1 MSNTP
6 WGYLKGGKMKKE
18 TYKISGMHC
27 AGCVRTI
34 ERALGQVEGVKS
46 AAVNFAAETALV
58 EFDENGVAKDKLA
71 AVVGEL
77 GYQMEVGLD
86 RGEKDKL
93 EPAGG
98 GDVVSLAVKVVGMD
112 SPHCAMTVKNAVSKL
127 PGIENIDVDFS
138 NQRAKV
144 VFDRTKT
151 GREKIFKVIT
161 DAGYKPIEEKEDEE
175 QDVLEK
181 EKAEHVRQVRKLKTK
196 LSVGGVL
203 AVVIFLASFPEW
215 FAFVPRWL
223 DNNWLLLALA
233 TPVQF
238 WVGWQFYGG
247 LKLLLKYRTADMNTL
262 IAIGTLAAYL
272 YSAAVTAIPGWF
284 ARGGLVPAVYFDTS
298 AIIIVLILLGKYFE
312 ALMKGR
318 ASEAIKKLVGLQPK
332 TARRVKITSSKTQ
345 ISNTEEYEE
354 VAISEI
360 QVGDI
365 LIVRPGEAVPVDG
378 KIVEGESE
386 VDESMVTGESMP
398 VHKKP
403 GHTVIGSTV
412 NKFGTFTFKA
422 TKVGKDTVLAQI
434 IKMVEEAQ
442 GSKAPIQR
450 LADTVSAYFV
460 PAVMVIAVLTFAVW
474 LLLGPAPAFSFALIN
489 FVAVLI
495 IACPCALGLATPMAI
510 MVSSGSAAERGIL
523 VKDAAS
529 LETANKINTIVLDKT
544 GTLTQGKPQ
553 LTDVMAFGD
562 EGKADVLTLAASLEQ
577 RSEHPLAQAILQ
589 YAASLDQKSSH
600 PLDKAIISEAKRAKL
615 DLYKLKK
622 FEAISGQ
629 GLRGVLQID
638 DREVEAY
645 LGNRAL
651 VKSVGLDV
659 AAPEEKIKKL
669 EAEGKTVMMLVVERR
684 MVGALAVAD
693 VLKEGSRPAVE
704 ALKKLGIEV
713 WMITGD
719 NERTARAI
727 ARQVGIENVLS
738 EVLPDKKSDKIREF
752 QQQGK
757 VVAMVGDGINDA
769 PALTQANVGIAM
781 GEGTDVAMESANVTL
796 MRGDLMLIPEVINM
810 SKRTMRII
818 KQNFV
823 WAFFYNSAFIP
834 VAAGVLYPLGGILL
848 NPIFAAVAMAASS
861 LSVVL
866 NSLRLKNLDVY
877 FMGMMNNYF
886 GSWGMM
892 GAGGG
897 GGMLLGWVLV
907 IAGIILLFKWLVD
920 QQGAQ
925 KQKTALDILKE
936 RYAKGEIDKQEF
948 EAKRKDLVP

>member
-1 MSNTP
+1 
-6 WGYLKGGKMKKE
+6 MKAKNMVKE
-18 TYKISGMHC
+18 TYKIYGMHC

-34 ERALGQVEGVKS
+34 EKALRQVKGVKS
-46 AAVNFAAETALV
+46 AVVNFATETALV
-58 EFDENGVAKDKLA
+58 EFDEEVTAKEKLA
-71 AVVGEL
+71 DAVSGVGYHLE
-77 GYQMEVGLD
+77 GGRQEK
-86 RGEKDKL
+86 GEQKL
-93 EPAGG
+93 GG
-98 GDVVSLAVKVVGMD
+98 GKNTVALAMKVVGMD
-112 SPHCAMTVKNAVSKL
+112 SPHCAMVVENAVKKL
-127 PGIENIDVDFS
+127 PGVENVDVDFS
-138 NQRAKV
+138 NERARV
-144 VFDRTKT
+144 VFDQTQT
-151 GREKIFKVIT
+151 SQESIFKVIT

-175 QDVLEK
+175 QDVLDK
-181 EKAEHVRQVRKLKTK
+181 EKAEHARQVRKLKIK
-196 LSVGGVL
+196 LSVGGIL
-203 AVVIFLASFPEW
+203 AVIIFLISFPEW
-215 FAFVPRWL
+215 FVFVPKWL
-223 DNNWLLLALA
+223 DSNWLLLILA
-233 TPVQF
+233 TPIQF

-247 LKLLLKYRTADMNTL
+247 LKLLVKYRTADMNTL

-272 YSAAVTAIPGWF
+272 YSAAVTFFPGWF
-284 ARGGLVPAVYFDTS
+284 ARGGLVPEVYFDTS

-318 ASEAIKKLVGLQPK
+318 ASEAIKKLIGLQPK
-332 TARRVKITSSKTQ
+332 MAKVIR
-345 ISNTEEYEE
+345 EGEE
-354 VAISEI
+354 VDVPIAEVV
-360 QVGDI
+360 VGD
-365 LIVRPGEAVPVDG
+365 LVIVRPGGAVPVDG

-398 VHKKP
+398 VHKQA
-403 GHTVIGSTV
+403 GSEVIGSTV

-450 LADTVSAYFV
+450 LADVVSAYFV

-474 LLLGPAPAFSFALIN
+474 LLLGPVPAFNFALIN

-510 MVSSGSAAERGIL
+510 MVSSGSAAKRGIL

-553 LTDVMAFGD
+553 LTDVIAFGD

-615 DLYKLKK
+615 DLYKLEK

-629 GLRGVLQID
+629 GLRGVLQINA
-638 DREVEAY
+638 REVEAY

-659 AAPEEKIKKL
+659 AAQEEKIKKL

-693 VLKEGSRPAVE
+693 VLKEGSQSAVE

-719 NERTARAI
+719 NELTAKAI
-727 ARQVGIENVLS
+727 AGQVGIDNVLS
-738 EVLPDKKSDKIREF
+738 EVLPGKKSDKIREF
-752 QQQGK
+752 QKQGK

-769 PALTQANVGIAM
+769 PALMQADIGIAM
-781 GEGTDVAMESANVTL
+781 GEGTDVAMESANITL
-796 MRGDLMLIPEVINM
+796 MRGDLLLIPEVINM

-818 KQNFV
+818 KQNLF

-834 VAAGVLYPLGGILL
+834 VAAGLLYPLGGILL

-861 LSVVL
+861 ISVVL
-866 NSLRLKNLDVY
+866 NSLRLKNLKV
-877 FMGMMNNYF
+877 
-886 GSWGMM
+886 
-892 GAGGG
+892 
-897 GGMLLGWVLV
+897 
-907 IAGIILLFKWLVD
+907 
-920 QQGAQ
+920 
-925 KQKTALDILKE
+925 
-936 RYAKGEIDKQEF
+936 
-948 EAKRKDLVP
+948 